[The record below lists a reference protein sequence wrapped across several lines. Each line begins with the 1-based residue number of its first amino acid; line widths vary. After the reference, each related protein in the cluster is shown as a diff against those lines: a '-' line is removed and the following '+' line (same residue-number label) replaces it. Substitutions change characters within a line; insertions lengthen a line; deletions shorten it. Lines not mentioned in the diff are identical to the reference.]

1 MASGARQRTA
11 EALTETGRDDRETA
25 LLVLELAVGWAAG
38 ALGDGAPGAGDDG
51 AEALV
56 VLSALDDALTEVPAL
71 AAALPVL
78 LESARAGS
86 CAGAPGS

>member
-51 AEALV
+51 PRPWWCCRPW
-56 VLSALDDALTEVPAL
+56 TT
-71 AAALPVL
+71 
-78 LESARAGS
+78 R
-86 CAGAPGS
+86 